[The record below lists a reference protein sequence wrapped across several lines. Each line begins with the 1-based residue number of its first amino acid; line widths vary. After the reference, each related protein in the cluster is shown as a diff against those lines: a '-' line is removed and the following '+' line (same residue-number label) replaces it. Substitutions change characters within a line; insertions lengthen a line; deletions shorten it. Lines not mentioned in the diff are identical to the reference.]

1 MIATALLRTWLRR
14 AALGGVAVVL
24 AGLVLGAAAAGSAS
38 AGQRS
43 GLANAK
49 KALVVKSE
57 FPPGWTSQGSVT
69 TSGSSGNSFPGEN
82 QLASCL
88 GVSKAEINVN
98 TPSATSPTFQNPG
111 ETQFVQDNVSVFRS
125 ARVGAQQLTA
135 ISNPKVPR
143 CLTSVFQGPAK
154 SQLDAAA
161 GKGVTLGKATVTAVS
176 PAALVPHSSGFTV
189 SFQVTTRGVTV
200 PSAVSVISMVRG
212 TLGTQLTVTSVGA
225 PMANS
230 LLRQLAAAA
239 YGRT

>member
-1 MIATALLRTWLRR
+1 MIATALLRSWLRR
-14 AALGGVAVVL
+14 AALGGVALFL

-38 AGQRS
+38 ASPSS

-49 KALVVKSE
+49 KALLVKSE
-57 FPPGWTSQGSVT
+57 FPAGWTSQGSVT

-98 TPSATSPTFQNPG
+98 TPSATSPTFQNPSG
-111 ETQFVQDNVSVFRS
+111 TQFVQDNVSVFHS
-125 ARVGAQQLTA
+125 ARVGAQQMSA
-135 ISNPKVPR
+135 ISNPKVPT

-154 SQLDAAA
+154 SQLDGAA

-176 PAALVPHSSGFTV
+176 PAALVRHSSGFTV
-189 SFQVTTRGVTV
+189 SFQVTTQGVTV
-200 PSAVSVISMVRG
+200 PSAVTIISMVRG
-212 TLGTQLTVTSVGA
+212 TLGTQLTLTAVGT
-225 PMANS
+225 PMASS
-230 LLRQLAAAA
+230 LVRQLASVA